1 MRSFFL
7 FITVLLTLQTG
18 SNGKAVDDLA
28 IQACAQQRSETG
40 RRGWMGGSLSA
51 SPDALSQESQKSEV
65 ASAEKN
71 FGSLPLYFIENQ
83 GQLDDEV
90 AYYVKGSDKTL
101 YFTSRGITFV
111 LKGKRTEA
119 GERWVL
125 ALDFID
131 ANPGVEPNGQD
142 RQKTVFSYFKGK
154 PGEWKTGIST
164 YCKLVYSNL
173 WPGIDLI
180 YSGGTH
186 ELKYEFIVRPGSN
199 PEKIRLA
206 YRGASAVSL
215 KDTGG
220 LQINTPVSNIDDSRP
235 YAYQII
241 DGATVEVPVFYAP
254 KDLPKDGKY
263 IYGFDIDDYDQN
275 ESLILDPAVLVY
287 CGYIGGT
294 NMDSV
299 EGIAVDEEGN
309 AYVVGSTC
317 SDERSFPVKIGP
329 DLTYNDSGSVDG
341 FDVFVAKISAD
352 GKQLEYCG
360 YIGGDDVDTALN
372 IGVDSLGNAYV
383 AGETLSSPLEGF
395 PVLIGP
401 DLSYNGGYDVFVAK
415 VSADGTH
422 LEYCGYIGG
431 AGTDWSGGLDVDC
444 QGCSYIG
451 GTTGSS
457 ELTFPVTIGPDL
469 SYNDDFDAFVAKVSA
484 DGTHLEYCGYIGGS
498 NDMGDVGTG
507 IAVDSIGSA
516 YVVGSTF
523 SDESSFPVTVG
534 PDLTYNGGMG
544 DCFVAKVNVA
554 GTHLDYCGYIGGQGY
569 EGAWDIA
576 VDSGGNAYITGFT
589 DSSEGELFPLLIGP
603 DLFHNGG
610 KDAFVAKITTSG
622 EHLDYCGYIG
632 GILEDRGRGIAV
644 DSLGSAYVT
653 GYTKSTQSTF
663 PVLGS
668 LDLTYN
674 GPKDGFVLKINSKGS
689 ALEYCGYVGGES
701 LDYGEGIA
709 VDTLHNVYI
718 GGRTMSP
725 DFPIIAGP
733 DFLYNGEMDGFVAK
747 ISEVS
752 VKTTKPRVKKHN

>member
-431 AGTDWSGGLDVDC
+431 
-444 QGCSYIG
+444 
-451 GTTGSS
+451 
-457 ELTFPVTIGPDL
+457 
-469 SYNDDFDAFVAKVSA
+469 
-484 DGTHLEYCGYIGGS
+484 S